1 MAKAKPPPRLVIHL
15 CRALVAAG
23 ADRRTAY
30 WINIDQ
36 IREALG
42 VPLDELDAAV
52 ASAVTNG
59 LVRVNSL
66 PARSLTVTYD
76 GLTLSSTAA
85 WPPRKQPPPSRGK

>member
-1 MAKAKPPPRLVIHL
+1 MAKAKLPPRLVIHL

-23 ADRRTAY
+23 ADRRIAY
-30 WINIDQ
+30 WIKIEQ

-52 ASAVTNG
+52 ACAVTNG

-66 PARSLTVTYD
+66 PAHSLTVTYD
-76 GLTLSSTAA
+76 GLTLSLTAA
-85 WPPRKQPPPSRGK
+85 WPTRKRRPPSRHN